1 MISRM
6 ALLHGEGHSLDAG
19 GWGMAEQLPS
29 LIVFRA
35 VCIGK
40 APQSQRNEKK
50 SVDSD
55 VDIKRFFR
63 VKLVF
68 LFYNSLHDGWM
79 DPNGDALVV
88 SLHIK

>member
-29 LIVFRA
+29 LLVFRA

-40 APQSQRNEKK
+40 APQSQRNEKSPWILTLTLK
-50 SVDSD
+50 GSSVS
-55 VDIKRFFR
+55 
-63 VKLVF
+63 
-68 LFYNSLHDGWM
+68 SLYSSFITPCMMDGWTLTET
-79 DPNGDALVV
+79 P
-88 SLHIK
+88 

>member
-1 MISRM
+1 M
-6 ALLHGEGHSLDAG
+6 
-19 GWGMAEQLPS
+19 
-29 LIVFRA
+29 
-35 VCIGK
+35 K
-40 APQSQRNEKK
+40 KK

-55 VDIKRFFR
+55 VDMKRFFR